1 MSEDPFEEN
10 TVLYAAYEEPEQG
23 VTKQD
28 TAYVAD
34 CDAKEP
40 IVIRSEEEITDEN
53 WMDYLEIDSALGD
66 LPTAFHITALE
77 DNQYEVTPEQDYQAG
92 FTYDF
97 HAKNGATLISGE
109 SEDLNTVTQRIHKD
123 NVEEVVLKKEI
134 VYLDWDDVVR

>member
-1 MSEDPFEEN
+1 M
-10 TVLYAAYEEPEQG
+10 
-23 VTKQD
+23 
-28 TAYVAD
+28 AD
-34 CDAKEP
+34 SDAKEP

-66 LPTAFHITALE
+66 LPTSFHVTALE

-109 SEDLNTVTQRIHKD
+109 SEDLNTVTQRIH
-123 NVEEVVLKKEI
+123 
-134 VYLDWDDVVR
+134 

>member
-1 MSEDPFEEN
+1 M
-10 TVLYAAYEEPEQG
+10 
-23 VTKQD
+23 
-28 TAYVAD
+28 
-34 CDAKEP
+34 
-40 IVIRSEEEITDEN
+40 IRSEEEITDEN

-66 LPTAFHITALE
+66 LPTAFHVTALE

-134 VYLDWDDVVR
+134 VYLDWDDVV